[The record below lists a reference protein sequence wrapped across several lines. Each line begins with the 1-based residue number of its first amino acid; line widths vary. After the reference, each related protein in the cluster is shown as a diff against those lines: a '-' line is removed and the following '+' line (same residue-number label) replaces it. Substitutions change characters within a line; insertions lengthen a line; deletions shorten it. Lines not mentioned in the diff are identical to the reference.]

1 MWCECM
7 HPCMCVCIYRCTT
20 EALFTFWKA
29 VVRSVV
35 IRLKVPTHDRTWSP
49 AQVIS
54 VWPKVVL
61 SCFLLKKINCLTS
74 KDFQCSGADTDV
86 PFLEMHLLMSR
97 KMRMITTDTSSTT
110 VITHSHKYFLRRL
123 LVILLKYGNGFKKTV
138 SWNYNQMQPV
148 KQKNCD
154 CSSPLVLMIGK
165 KNVHHF
171 PFCIVG

>member
-35 IRLKVPTHDRTWSP
+35 IRLKVPTHLVSCSGD
-49 AQVIS
+49 
-54 VWPKVVL
+54 L
-61 SCFLLKKINCLTS
+61 SMTKGGSELFFAEKINCLTS